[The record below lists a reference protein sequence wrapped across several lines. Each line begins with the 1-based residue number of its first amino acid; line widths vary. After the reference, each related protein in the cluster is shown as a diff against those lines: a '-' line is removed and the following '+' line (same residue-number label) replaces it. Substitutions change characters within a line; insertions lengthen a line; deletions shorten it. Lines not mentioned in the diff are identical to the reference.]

1 MQGNGMSQAN
11 MSEMRRNTAGMYSQ
25 GGGQQQWDNNGIEMQ
40 ENQIDENRME

>member
-25 GGGQQQWDNNGIEMQ
+25 GGQQWDNNGIEMQ
-40 ENQIDENRME
+40 EN